1 MAVRRMISKKVL
13 QTESFFRL
21 PSSAQALYVQ
31 LVLCADDAGV
41 VDSVSAVCRM
51 CNQRMTSVRALLDSD
66 FILKVADDRY
76 IITDW
81 FRQNK
86 IQPSRMQKSEYLSD
100 LERFEVGPDD
110 RYRIR
115 QDDGKMSTN
124 DRQDDGKMSSQ
135 YSVVECK
142 DSGSVVE
149 CSANVGKKPTGNTSP
164 EPRRLIFGT
173 CQNVRLSLDEYDE
186 VKNKFPQDY
195 ERLINRLSSYM
206 AETGKAY
213 NNHFATLIR
222 WGQEDAEK
230 QQKEQKQK
238 KEVDSFE
245 WLRNAELH

>member
-13 QTESFFRL
+13 QNESFFRL

-31 LVLCADDAGV
+31 LVLSADDAGV

-51 CNQRMTSVRALLDSD
+51 CNQRMTSVRALLDGD

-76 IITDW
+76 LITDW

-100 LERFEVGPDD
+100 LERFEVGADD

-124 DRQDDGKMSSQ
+124 IRQDDGKMSPQ
-135 YSVVECK
+135 YSVVEYK
-142 DSGSVVE
+142 DSGSRVE
-149 CSANVGKKPTGNTSP
+149 GSADVGKKPTS

-173 CQNVRLSLDEYDE
+173 CQNVRLSLDEYDNL
-186 VKNKFPQDY
+186 KKKFPLDY
-195 ERLINRLSSYM
+195 ERLINRLSTYM
-206 AETGKAY
+206 AEKGKTY
-213 NNHFATLIR
+213 MDHYATLLR
-222 WGQEDAEK
+222 WGQEDEAK
-230 QQKEQKQK
+230 QQEQKQK
-238 KEVDSFE
+238 KGGSFD
-245 WLRNAELH
+245 WLRDAVLD